1 MRVACRRAVTERLW
15 AEYEAFASRD
25 LFVDGIAERLHLGQ
39 PREASAVSFAWPQPC
54 RRVVAEQ
61 HQSTTERGCIKP
73 GWQWRA
79 VAASRSCPPPSF
91 LPPAARLQSAQ
102 SGRRHA
108 VGDRAGF
115 EPEITAPTRRELRVV
130 LAGLMMALTLAALDQ
145 NIVATAL
152 PRIVSDLGGLAHLSW
167 VVTAFLVAST
177 TTTPLYGKFSDI
189 YGRKPAFMVSII
201 VFLAGSMLCGLA
213 QGMTE
218 LIVFRGIQGLG
229 AGGLITLAQTTI
241 GDLVSPRERG
251 RYQGLFASV
260 FAGCSVAGP
269 LLGGFI
275 TEALSWRWIF
285 YVNLPVGAV
294 ALVLIAAGLGER
306 GRARAHH
313 IDYGGAM
320 LLIAATCC
328 ALLVLSWGGSVYPW
342 SSIRVLA
349 LGAAA
354 MMLYAA
360 LALVEVRA
368 AEPVLPLHL
377 FTNPV
382 FVLGVLGISLS
393 AMALFAAV
401 VFLPL
406 FFQLVMGAS
415 PAEAGLMISPMMGG
429 VICSSF
435 LGGRLVSKT
444 GRYKRFPV
452 FGLATATAAYLAMA
466 WAASHGLRAAWI
478 EGVLV
483 AMGIGLGFVMPNLT
497 TAIQNAVAR
506 GDLGAA
512 TSASAFLRSLGGALG
527 VALSGATLTTRLH
540 GASTARAA
548 RAQDLDRIAHLPPAQ
563 HAAVVVAYAQALSA
577 TFLVGAAIAGCAFI
591 IVLFLPERPLR

>member
-1 MRVACRRAVTERLW
+1 
-15 AEYEAFASRD
+15 
-25 LFVDGIAERLHLGQ
+25 VD
-39 PREASAVSFAWPQPC
+39 
-54 RRVVAEQ
+54 
-61 HQSTTERGCIKP
+61 
-73 GWQWRA
+73 
-79 VAASRSCPPPSF
+79 
-91 LPPAARLQSAQ
+91 
-102 SGRRHA
+102 
-108 VGDRAGF
+108 DRAGF
-115 EPEITAPTRRELRVV
+115 EPEIAAPSRRELRVV
-130 LAGLMMALTLAALDQ
+130 LAGLMLALTLAALDQ

-189 YGRKPAFMVSII
+189 YGRKPAFMVSIL
-201 VFLAGSMLCGLA
+201 VFLVGSVLCGMA

-218 LIVFRGIQGLG
+218 LIAFRAIQGLG

-241 GDLVSPRERG
+241 GDVVSPRERG
-251 RYQGLFASV
+251 RYQGLFAAV

-275 TEALSWRWIF
+275 TDALSWRWIF

-294 ALVLIAAGLGER
+294 AVALIAAGLGR
-306 GRARAHH
+306 RAGTRTHR
-313 IDYGGAM
+313 IDYAGAL

-342 SSIRVLA
+342 SSTPVLG

-354 MMLYAA
+354 VVLYVA
-360 LALVEVRA
+360 LAVVEKRA
-368 AEPVLPLHL
+368 AEPILPLHL
-377 FTNPV
+377 FSNAV

-415 PAEAGLMISPMMGG
+415 PTQAGLMISPMMGG
-429 VICSSF
+429 VIFSSVV
-435 LGGRLVSKT
+435 GGRLVSRT

-452 FGLATATAAYLAMA
+452 FGLAAATVAYLSMS
-466 WAASHGLRAAWI
+466 WAASHGLGAGWI

-483 AMGIGLGFVMPNLT
+483 VMGLGIGFVMPNLT
-497 TAIQNAVAR
+497 TAIQNAVER
-506 GDLGAA
+506 RDLGAA

-527 VALSGATLTTRLH
+527 VALSGAILTTRLH
-540 GASTARAA
+540 GAGAA
-548 RAQDLDRIAHLPPAQ
+548 GTQDLDGIAHLSPAE
-563 HAAVVVAYAQALSA
+563 HAAVVGAYAHALSA
-577 TFLVGAAIAGCAFI
+577 TFLAGAVIAGCAFVV
-591 IVLFLPERPLR
+591 VLFLPERPLRSGRAEVAPTSE